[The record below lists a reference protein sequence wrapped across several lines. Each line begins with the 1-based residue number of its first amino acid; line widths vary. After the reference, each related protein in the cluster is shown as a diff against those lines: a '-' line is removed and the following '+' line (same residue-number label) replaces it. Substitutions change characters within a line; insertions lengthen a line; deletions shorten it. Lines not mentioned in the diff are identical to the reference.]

1 MEIVQY
7 VKYTIHGSNGETW
20 HLFFQKDPLTHG
32 FVLSQATLSQAPIA
46 FGKEY
51 LDVSGFSTTHAHIE
65 HLKCS

>member
-1 MEIVQY
+1 MA
-7 VKYTIHGSNGETW
+7 S
-20 HLFFQKDPLTHG
+20 FFTKDPLTDG

>member
-1 MEIVQY
+1 MA
-7 VKYTIHGSNGETW
+7 SF
-20 HLFFQKDPLTHG
+20 LQKDPLTDG

-51 LDVSGFSTTHAHIE
+51 LDVSGCKVPHAHIE